1 MDSKLHVALLTALAM
16 LAFAGN
22 SLLCRAALLPGPA
35 GALIDPMS
43 FTVIRLASGALVL
56 APALLQS
63 SASPTTR
70 GPGGALR
77 AGATL
82 LIYALAFSISYTRI
96 RTGTGA
102 LILFGVVQLTMF
114 ASASLRG
121 ERIGTRRGFGALLA
135 FGGLCLLLAPTGG
148 QLGSVDPLGAAL
160 MAVAGV
166 GWGLYT
172 LLGRGSTAPIAHNAV
187 NFLVA
192 LPVTLVALG
201 GTALAGAAF
210 VRWEGAALAAASGAV
225 CSGIGYSIWYR
236 ALRGHSSVSAAISQL
251 TVPVLAAGLGAG
263 LLAESLTWTWVASA
277 ALVLVGVALGL
288 KAPASAS
295 KASA

>member
-16 LAFAGN
+16 VAFAGN
-22 SLLCRAALLPGPA
+22 SLLCRAALLPEPD
-35 GALIDPMS
+35 GALIDPVS

-56 APALLQS
+56 GPVLLKS
-63 SASPTTR
+63 SASPTAR
-70 GPGGALR
+70 GRGGALR
-77 AGATL
+77 AGVTL

-114 ASASLRG
+114 ASASLSG
-121 ERIGTRRGFGALLA
+121 ERIGARRGFGALIA

-160 MAVAGV
+160 MTLAGI

-172 LLGRGSTAPIAHNAV
+172 LLGRGSSAPIVHNAV

-210 VRWEGAALAAASGAV
+210 VSWEGAALAATSGAL
-225 CSGIGYSIWYR
+225 CSGVGYSIWYR

-251 TVPVLAAGLGAG
+251 TVPVIAAGFGAS
-263 LLAESLTWTWVASA
+263 LLDEALTWTWAASA
-277 ALVLVGVALGL
+277 VLVLIGVALGF
-288 KAPASAS
+288 KAPP
-295 KASA
+295 KAV

>member
-16 LAFAGN
+16 VAFAGN
-22 SLLCRAALLPGPA
+22 SLLCRAALLPGPS
-35 GALIDPMS
+35 GALLDPVS
-43 FTVIRLASGALVL
+43 FTVIRLACGALVL
-56 APALLQS
+56 APALLS
-63 SASPTTR
+63 KPASPTAR
-70 GPGGALR
+70 DSAGALR

-82 LIYALAFSISYTRI
+82 LVYALAFSISYTRI
-96 RTGTGA
+96 GTGTGA

-114 ASASLRG
+114 ASAGLGG
-121 ERIGTRRGFGALLA
+121 EHIGARRSFGALLA

-160 MAVAGV
+160 MTIAGV

-172 LLGRGSTAPIAHNAV
+172 LLGRASRAPIVHNAV

-192 LPVTLVALG
+192 LPVTLVVLG
-201 GTALAGAAF
+201 GTALGGAAAF
-210 VRWEGAALAAASGAV
+210 SWEGAALAAASGAL
-225 CSGIGYSIWYR
+225 CSGVGYSIWYR

-251 TVPVLAAGLGAG
+251 TVPVIAAGLGAG
-263 LLAESLTWTWVASA
+263 LLDEALTWTWAASA

-288 KAPASAS
+288 KAPP
-295 KASA
+295 KAP